1 LGFLVCIQVV
11 RSLEVLVCIQVVLPG
26 DSISALFL
34 FFAIFLYVV
43 FSSVVS
49 LSSASFSSPSF
60 FFVSFSSSFSS
71 VSDDS
76 RDVVSVDSFDFA
88 GDLCGVVSV
97 CGGCVSVCGVVS
109 IVVRLAFDGG

>member
-1 LGFLVCIQVV
+1 MPNVALLRRKILKVGF
-11 RSLEVLVCIQVVLPG
+11 VLRIVIEWLTARP
-26 DSISALFL
+26 ITTMM
-34 FFAIFLYVV
+34 IFDIPFSVS
-43 FSSVVS
+43 FSS
-49 LSSASFSSPSF
+49 SFSSPSF
-60 FFVSFSSSFSS
+60 SYVSFSSSFSS